1 MQTINKK
8 ILIVTGVILLGII
21 AIGAILWT
29 DREGSMRRNEDTGK
43 QSYTAQ
49 TPDTTATPAADEE
62 EILSM
67 VHRKDYLQVKLDQ
80 KKQTINV
87 SWEALDKA
95 QKYRLTRY
103 RIRDNKPDRKEMT
116 KTYKP
121 GKKQYEFTQTFSYG
135 DVYRYE
141 IEVFQEGGMW
151 LLDPKSKGSSREV
164 ACKMYGTTMD
174 QSIDDIRG
182 DKGFSRLIFCTFG
195 SVRADGFEIYRGTTK
210 NNMQRI
216 DVVKKQKLQKTEL
229 DTGRSGYLYE
239 DYTAG
244 TEQVYTYQV
253 RPYAIVGGER
263 KLGEGSEIRW
273 LATDN
278 SDGSCTAQINVKNTR
293 RIKYYEFKIR
303 SMDERNICFGKKY
316 NSRTSW
322 GGGFDFFIGD
332 MDTGGLGDGVNS
344 IDQMEISYKWSKKGT
359 YQKLADDAELVIRP
373 GKTIYLRLERK
384 DHQSFENYLYGSD
397 GSSIIVSL
405 GMFAYRGRKA
415 MINIEYQRGKT
426 TAVDVT
432 WERYDYKLDSDVAY
446 TN

>member
-1 MQTINKK
+1 
-8 ILIVTGVILLGII
+8 
-21 AIGAILWT
+21 
-29 DREGSMRRNEDTGK
+29 
-43 QSYTAQ
+43 
-49 TPDTTATPAADEE
+49 
-62 EILSM
+62 
-67 VHRKDYLQVKLDQ
+67 
-80 KKQTINV
+80 
-87 SWEALDKA
+87 
-95 QKYRLTRY
+95 
-103 RIRDNKPDRKEMT
+103 
-116 KTYKP
+116 
-121 GKKQYEFTQTFSYG
+121 
-135 DVYRYE
+135 
-141 IEVFQEGGMW
+141 MW
-151 LLDPKSKGSSREV
+151 LLDPKSKGNSRKV
-164 ACKMYGTTMD
+164 VCKMYGTTLD

-195 SVRADGFEIYRGTTK
+195 AVRADGFEIYRGTTK

-216 DVVKKQKLQKTEL
+216 NVVKKQKLQKTKL

-239 DYTAG
+239 DHAARS
-244 TEQVYTYQV
+244 EQVYTYRV

-278 SDGSCTAQINVKNTR
+278 SDGSCMAQINIKNAR
-293 RIKYYEFKIR
+293 RIKYYEFKIH
-303 SMDERNICFGKKY
+303 STDERDICFGKKY

-332 MDTGGLGDGVNS
+332 MEMGGLGNDVNS
-344 IDQMEISYKWSKKGT
+344 IDQMAISYKQRKDDT
-359 YQKLADDAELVIRP
+359 YQKLADDDEIVIRP
-373 GKTIYLRLERK
+373 GKTMYIRLERK

-415 MINIEYQRGKT
+415 MINIEYQHGKT

-432 WERYDYKLDSDVAY
+432 WERYDYKLDSDVVY